1 MKYPHLRRRVVD
13 RIRQID
19 GHGHDVLG
27 VEAGINGAQ
36 TQKALDHQ
44 TCADQQHQRRRYFED
59 DESAANEV
67 ASPAFG
73 RTAPGIFQR
82 LIEVRL

>member
-36 TQKALDHQ
+36 TQKALKHQ
-44 TCADQQHQRRRYFED
+44 TGPGEQDQRERDFR
-59 DESAANEV
+59 
-67 ASPAFG
+67 
-73 RTAPGIFQR
+73 
-82 LIEVRL
+82 